1 MAYAMLAGVEPVTG
15 IYTAIWPVLVYVV
28 LGNMPHVSMGTFA
41 VVSILVNQVGSVSVR
56 ADTQIVMTTLC
67 QVVQSVITS
76 PQELSSPQHFQP
88 LPLHHHQ
95 DLSSLHS
102 PPVHQLTSALQTDPS
117 SPQTD
122 PSALEIVTAVTFSV
136 GVIQALIGLLRVG
149 SLTLVINDVIIS
161 SFTTGASMHV
171 ATSQVRH
178 VLGLG
183 KLVGVSG
190 PGRLVQ
196 TYLSLGNDLSESLS
210 TY

>member
-1 MAYAMLAGVEPVTG
+1 M
-15 IYTAIWPVLVYVV
+15 
-28 LGNMPHVSMGTFA
+28 
-41 VVSILVNQVGSVSVR
+41 
-56 ADTQIVMTTLC
+56 
-67 QVVQSVITS
+67 
-76 PQELSSPQHFQP
+76 
-88 LPLHHHQ
+88 
-95 DLSSLHS
+95 
-102 PPVHQLTSALQTDPS
+102 TSALQTDPS
-117 SPQTD
+117 SPQTE